1 METGCKLGSPD
12 KFENDELYSNAITQQ
27 NPHNKIHTTKSKRE
41 RQRDRERQ
49 RERQR
54 QRQTERQRRTE
65 TDRETDRETESGIV
79 LDLRKNMMINLV
91 FNYLLTKAIEVKCWL
106 PVNHKL

>member
-1 METGCKLGSPD
+1 MQS
-12 KFENDELYSNAITQQ
+12 
-27 NPHNKIHTTKSKRE
+27 HNKIHTTKSTQQNQRE
-41 RQRDRERQ
+41 RETERDRER
-49 RERQR
+49 E
-54 QRQTERQRRTE
+54 TE

-79 LDLRKNMMINLV
+79 LDSRKNMMINLV

>member
-27 NPHNKIHTTKSKRE
+27 NPHNKIKERE
-41 RQRDRERQ
+41 RDRERETERD
-49 RERQR
+49 RE
-54 QRQTERQRRTE
+54 TERQRETE
-65 TDRETDRETESGIV
+65 RDRETESGIV
-79 LDLRKNMMINLV
+79 LDSRKNMMINLV